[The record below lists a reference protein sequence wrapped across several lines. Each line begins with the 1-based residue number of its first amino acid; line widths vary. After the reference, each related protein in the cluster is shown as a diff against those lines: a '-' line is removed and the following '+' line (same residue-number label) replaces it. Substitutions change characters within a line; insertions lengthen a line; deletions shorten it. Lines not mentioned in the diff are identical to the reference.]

1 MSFVAVKTGV
11 AAWRGAA
18 QRAFNTLSSYSTH
31 TSFLGAVS
39 RAAPKQPPGDVKPGK
54 VWTIVGAQWGD
65 EGKGK
70 KTKHLLKRFPK
81 IELTTRWNGGRN
93 AGHTVV
99 ENGKKHALHAVPCGI
114 LKPGMLNLIGNG
126 CVVELAALRD
136 ELDAL
141 EAQGID
147 WEGRLRISPRA
158 HVLFP
163 VHKTLDSLQEA
174 HRKLGT
180 TLRGIGPAYGMKA
193 RRTGVRI
200 GALRDMDVFRR
211 LMRESYDMS
220 GWRDEV
226 QKVEEYAS
234 WLLPM
239 IDDDDNLASMVL
251 RNGGD
256 VLAEGANAVMLDLD
270 HGTYPY
276 VTSSTTTAGGVCTGL
291 GLSPAE
297 VGRGTIIGVA
307 KAYTTRVGGG
317 PFLTELTD
325 ASCGGARVAGSP
337 DADIGAHLQRVGV
350 EVGTTTGRKRRCGWL
365 DLQELRYAKRLNG
378 FTELNITK
386 LDVMDELK
394 EIRIAVAYKNT
405 NGRVLSPDVM
415 PSLVQT
421 LNKTQVVYET
431 LPGWR
436 ESTRACRTFAS
447 LPRNA
452 QAYLLRI
459 EQLVDVPI
467 CWVGVGPESDAMIH
481 IPNGVRAA
489 AAAL

>member
-1 MSFVAVKTGV
+1 LSDALKLPRVT
-11 AAWRGAA
+11 A
-18 QRAFNTLSSYSTH
+18 QRPLNDI
-31 TSFLGAVS
+31 V
-39 RAAPKQPPGDVKPGK
+39 
-54 VWTIVGAQWGD
+54 TILGAQWGD

-70 KTKHLLKRFPK
+70 LTQLLAKLYGLELGLVTRF
-81 IELTTRWNGGRN
+81 GGGNN

-99 ENGKKHALHAVPCGI
+99 ENGVKHALHAVPCGI
-114 LKPGMLNLIGNG
+114 LQPGVMNLIGNG
-126 CVVELAALRD
+126 CVVNLAALRD
-136 ELDAL
+136 ELAAL
-141 EAQGID
+141 KAQGID

-158 HVLFP
+158 HVVFAI
-163 VHKTLDSLQEA
+163 HAALDGLQEE

-193 RRTGVRI
+193 RRTGVRV

-211 LMRESYDMS
+211 LMRESFEMS

-239 IDDDDNLASMVL
+239 IDDDDNLPSLVRASGKILM
-251 RNGGD
+251 N
-256 VLAEGANAVMLDLD
+256 EGANAVMLDLD

-276 VTSSTTTAGGVCTGL
+276 VTSSTTTIGGVCSGL
-291 GLSPAE
+291 GLAAAE
-297 VGRGTIIGVA
+297 VGRGSVIGVA
-307 KAYTTRVGGG
+307 KAYATRVGGG

-325 ASCGGARVAGSP
+325 ASCGGARVTGAPG
-337 DADIGAHLQRVGV
+337 ADIGAHLQRVGV

-365 DLQELRYAKRLNG
+365 DVQVLRYAHRLNG

-394 EIRIAVAYKNT
+394 EIRIAVAYKDA

-415 PSLVQT
+415 PSLVET
-421 LNKTQVVYET
+421 LNAKTHVVYET

-436 ESTRACRTFAS
+436 ASTRACRTFAD

-452 QAYLLRI
+452 QAYLMRI
-459 EQLVDVPI
+459 EQLVGVPV

-481 IPNGVRAA
+481 MPCGVRAA
-489 AAAL
+489 A